1 MLGSRALR
9 TLLVAAVASNLGDGV
24 TVAAAPLL
32 AASLTTDPRTI
43 GAVGVALTLPWLLFA
58 LPSGAV
64 ADRADRR
71 WLMVG
76 ADLVRAGTSDLH
88 LSELAGGLEPPTC
101 CLQDSCAA
109 GCATP
114 AGGER
119 VRDQGGGGEC
129 RRRRTSKRA
138 RAPATEALR
147 LSTLPDMGMLTR
159 ASQESRTR
167 RWRPVPSLPTATQT
181 GSSASW
187 RSNRLSSAVPS
198 RPMHQTP
205 ESRSCSTARARL
217 GTSATGRCSR
227 APAEVLTATADR
239 GALRWRG
246 TIRPWQPAASALRA
260 RAPRLWG
267 SSTPS
272 RARKKGGSRPARGTA
287 RSSASSIGW
296 IGATTARTPWW
307 APLRASASITERGTV
322 WTSTPRRWAR
332 SSSSP

>member
-1 MLGSRALR
+1 MLGSRVLR

-114 AGGER
+114 AGWGKGTR
-119 VRDQGGGGEC
+119 SQCSGGWAE

-147 LSTLPDMGMLTR
+147 LSMWPDMGMWTR
-159 ASQESRTR
+159 TSHDSLTR
-167 RWRPVPSLPTATQT
+167 RWRPVPSLPTTMQT
-181 GSSASW
+181 GSSASS
-187 RSNRLSSAVPS
+187 RANRLASAVPS
-198 RPMHQTP
+198 RPMHQMT
-205 ESRSCSTARARL
+205 ESRRCSMARARF
-217 GTSATGRCSR
+217 GTPPRGRCSR
-227 APAEVLTATADR
+227 APAEAFTATADR

-246 TIRPWQPAASALRA
+246 RTRPWQPAASALRA

-287 RSSASSIGW
+287 RSSVRPIGW
-296 IGATTARTPWW
+296 MGATMARTPWW
-307 APLRASASITERGTV
+307 AP
-322 WTSTPRRWAR
+322 
-332 SSSSP
+332 